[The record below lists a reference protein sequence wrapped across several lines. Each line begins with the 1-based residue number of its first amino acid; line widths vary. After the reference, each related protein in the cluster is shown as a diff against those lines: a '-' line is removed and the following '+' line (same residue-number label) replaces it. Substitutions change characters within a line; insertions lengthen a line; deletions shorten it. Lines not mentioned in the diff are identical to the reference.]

1 MCIFPKKWQGRLI
14 PTHNIPKH
22 YIKNGE
28 IYKTKT
34 NMKTETKKI
43 ENLSE
48 ALETEKMNEIN
59 KIRYEIIVEL
69 WKVHEV
75 LKVTGHGMKGRIG
88 SIIEKMM

>member
-14 PTHNIPKH
+14 PTHNIPKY

-28 IYKTKT
+28 IHETKT

-48 ALETEKMNEIN
+48 ALATENLHEIN
-59 KIRYEIIVEL
+59 KIRNEIIDEL

-75 LKVTGHGMKGRIG
+75 LKVTGHGMKGRIEA
-88 SIIEKMM
+88 IIEKMM